1 MFRDSVAAFAD
12 RHLRDGALARAH
24 SDDYPWDV
32 AEKMAEAGLIGI
44 TTTAEDGGVGGTLMD
59 AVLAIQ
65 EIAMVCPRSADV
77 VQAGNFGAIR
87 VLSQYGTPEQK
98 ERLLKPLLRGKRSE
112 EHTSELQSLMR
123 ISYAVFCL

>member
-1 MFRDSVAAFAD
+1 
-12 RHLRDGALARAH
+12 
-24 SDDYPWDV
+24 
-32 AEKMAEAGLIGI
+32 
-44 TTTAEDGGVGGTLMD
+44 MD

-98 ERLLKPLLRGKRSE
+98 ERLLKPLLRGKALIAVAMTEPGAGSAVTELKTIATPRSAE
-112 EHTSELQSLMR
+112 RRVGKECVSTCRSRWSTYH
-123 ISYAVFCL
+123 